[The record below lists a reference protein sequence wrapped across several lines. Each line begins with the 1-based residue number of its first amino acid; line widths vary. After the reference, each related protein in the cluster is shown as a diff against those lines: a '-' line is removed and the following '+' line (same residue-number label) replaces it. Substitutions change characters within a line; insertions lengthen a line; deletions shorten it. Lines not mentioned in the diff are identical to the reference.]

1 MQSNETID
9 HDADVR
15 QAYSRG
21 AQARVEE
28 LCCPISYDASFLQV
42 IPAEVIERDYGCG
55 DPSRHL
61 SPGETVLDLG
71 SGGGKMCFIAA
82 QVVGE
87 RGNVI
92 GVDINDDMLALARRN
107 APIVAERIG
116 FANVEFLEGRI
127 QDMRGLIGD
136 GAIDV
141 VMSNC
146 VLNLVRPKDKA
157 QLFTEIARVLHDDGR
172 AVISDIVSDKLVPA
186 HMQQDPELWCG
197 CISGAL
203 REDQFIEAFRAV
215 GFQSVEVE
223 ARQQEPWQVHEGIE
237 FRSLTVTAYKGAKAS
252 DCRPS
257 NTSASCC

>member
-1 MQSNETID
+1 MQSID

-15 QAYSRG
+15 RRYSEG

-28 LCCPISYDASFLQV
+28 LCCPISYDRSFLEV

-61 SPGETVLDLG
+61 RGGETVLDLG

-82 QVVGE
+82 QVVGAQG
-87 RGNVI
+87 RVI
-92 GVDINDDMLALARRN
+92 GVDMNHDMLDLARRN

-116 FANVEFLEGRI
+116 YANVEFLEGRI
-127 QDMRGLIGD
+127 QDMRGLIAD

-146 VLNLVRPKDKA
+146 VLNLVRPSDKA
-157 QLFTEIARVLHDDGR
+157 QLFHEIARVLQPNGR
-172 AVISDIVSDKLVPA
+172 AVISDIVSSERVPA
-186 HMQQDPELWCG
+186 HMQADPELWCG

-203 REDQFIEAFRAV
+203 REDEFLEAFREV
-215 GFQSVEVE
+215 GFHDVEVE
-223 ARQQEPWQVHEGIE
+223 ARQDQPWQVHEGIE
-237 FRSLTVTAYKGAKAS
+237 FRSLTVTAYKS
-252 DCRPS
+252 SRRPS
-257 NTSASCC
+257 PLKGSSCC